1 MAVPSRTEEDSI
13 GDLVLVTGGAGTLGR
28 ALAQPLL
35 ERGYRVRAVDVR
47 PIEGLPPGVETAVVD
62 LRDGGAVEGAMG
74 GVGAVIHG
82 AAWHGIHLRDHPAR
96 DFWEL
101 NADGT
106 FNVYE
111 AALAAG
117 ARAVI
122 LCSTMGVYGES
133 RRPEPDGPA
142 VRIREDLPLRPGD
155 VYGASKVVAE
165 ELSAYYARRGIAGAC
180 LRFGMFVPEP
190 FLQAGIRFLYGG
202 VDERDVAGSVVCALE
217 QALDR
222 GGHLGAFN
230 VESALPFDET
240 DGRALRED
248 PLAAIARHW
257 PDAPAL
263 LAGAGV
269 EPWGPINEV
278 YDIARAREG
287 LGWEPRHGFAS
298 FLDALR
304 QGRSSL

>member
-1 MAVPSRTEEDSI
+1 MA
-13 GDLVLVTGGAGTLGR
+13 DLVLVTGGAGTLGH
-28 ALAQPLL
+28 ALTPRLL
-35 ERGYRVRAVDVR
+35 ERGFRVRSVDVR
-47 PIEGLPPGVETAVVD
+47 PIEGLPPEVESAVVD
-62 LRDGGAVEGAMG
+62 LRDHVAVEGAMD
-74 GVGAVIHG
+74 GVTAVVHG

-101 NADGT
+101 NADAT

-117 ARAVI
+117 VRAVV

-133 RRPEPDGPA
+133 QRPEPEGPA
-142 VRIREDLPLRPGD
+142 VRVHEDLPLRPGD

-165 ELSAYYARRGIAGAC
+165 DLSRYYARRGIAGAS

-190 FLQAGIRFLYGG
+190 FLHAGIRFLYGG
-202 VDERDVAGSVVCALE
+202 VDERDVAEAVIRALE
-217 QALDR
+217 VALDR

-230 VESALPFDET
+230 VESPLPFDDA
-240 DGRALRED
+240 DGYALRQD
-248 PLAAIARHW
+248 PLMAIARHW

-263 LAGAGV
+263 LAAAAV

-278 YDIARAREG
+278 YEITRAREE
-287 LGWEPRHGFAS
+287 LGWTPRYGFDA
-298 FLDALR
+298 FLEALR
-304 QGRSSL
+304 EGRDSR

>member
-1 MAVPSRTEEDSI
+1 MA
-13 GDLVLVTGGAGTLGR
+13 DLVLVTGGAGTLGR
-28 ALAQPLL
+28 AVARPLL
-35 ERGYRVRAVDVR
+35 DRGFRVRSVDVR
-47 PIEGLPPGVETAVVD
+47 EIDGLPAAVETSLLD
-62 LRDGGAVEGAMG
+62 LRDSAAVEVAMG
-74 GVGAVIHG
+74 GVTAVIHG
-82 AAWHGIHLRDHPAR
+82 AAWHGVHLRDHPAR

-101 NADGT
+101 NVDAT

-111 AALAAG
+111 AALEAG
-117 ARAVI
+117 VRAVV

-142 VRIREDLPLRPGD
+142 VRVHEDLPLQPGD

-165 ELSAYYARRGIAGAC
+165 ELSHYYARRGIVGAC

-190 FLQAGIRFLYGG
+190 FLHAGVRFLYGG
-202 VDERDVAGSVVCALE
+202 VDERDVAEAVVRALE
-217 QALDR
+217 VALER

-230 VESALPFDET
+230 IESSLPFDAA
-240 DGRALRED
+240 DGRTLRDD

-278 YDIARAREG
+278 YEIERAGDE
-287 LGWEPRHGFAS
+287 LGWRPRAGFDE

-304 QGRSSL
+304 EGRDSL

>member
-1 MAVPSRTEEDSI
+1 
-13 GDLVLVTGGAGTLGR
+13 
-28 ALAQPLL
+28 
-35 ERGYRVRAVDVR
+35 
-47 PIEGLPPGVETAVVD
+47 
-62 LRDGGAVEGAMG
+62 
-74 GVGAVIHG
+74 
-82 AAWHGIHLRDHPAR
+82 
-96 DFWEL
+96 
-101 NADGT
+101 
-106 FNVYE
+106 
-111 AALAAG
+111 
-117 ARAVI
+117 
-122 LCSTMGVYGES
+122 MGVYGES

-165 ELSAYYARRGIAGAC
+165 ELSQYYGRRGIAGAC
-180 LRFGMFVPEP
+180 MRFGMFVPEP
-190 FLQAGIRFLYGG
+190 FLHAGIRFLYGG
-202 VDERDVAGSVVCALE
+202 VDERDVAGAVVCALE
-217 QALDR
+217 LALDR

-278 YDIARAREG
+278 YDIARARDE